1 MNNQPR
7 HNSDADAPPRTLIL
21 CDFDGTV
28 STADTVNR
36 VMRKHVASPEWRFPV
51 KQYLRGEIGSKG
63 VYEAMAP
70 LMRMSREEYPA
81 FALRLASLDPGFPRF
96 LQWAAERGID
106 VKILSDGFD
115 LTIHT
120 LFDHHGIEGVEVFA
134 NRLVIHNDGSVEI
147 HSPHAD
153 PSCGICGTCKL
164 KVLQSFRSSYDRIIL
179 IGDGESDRHAAKH
192 ADMVLALRDLF
203 VFCCREGI
211 PAIRIDGFGEVPE
224 LLSRRI
230 RAVTFDMDG
239 TLRDSL
245 DTIAD
250 AFNHMF
256 AQLGYPTMT
265 VDEVARKT
273 CISLVDFVNAYLK
286 PEETEVGIKI
296 FREYYD
302 TILLEKTTLLPGA
315 REMLDAIDGS
325 VVAGVVTNKR
335 GQYARLLAEHFGFA
349 HRMARIIGAQDG
361 FQAKPSGEMFDEFAR
376 FTGVDKSAMIYVGD
390 SPIDV
395 EAARNG
401 GIDAFVVANPVFS
414 AQELALCKPRRVL
427 ARIADLPAALEPLV
441 AE

>member
-1 MNNQPR
+1 MNTQIRN
-7 HNSDADAPPRTLIL
+7 NSNVDACRRTLIL

-36 VMRKHVASPEWRFPV
+36 VIRSHVISPEWRFPV
-51 KQYLRGEIGSKG
+51 KQYLRGDIGSKG
-63 VYEAMAP
+63 VYEAVAP
-70 LMRMSREEYPA
+70 LMRMNREEYRS
-81 FALRLASLDPGFPRF
+81 FALRHASLDPDFPRF
-96 LQWAAERGID
+96 LGWARERGID

-120 LFDHHGIEGVEVFA
+120 LFDHHGIKGVEVFA

-147 HSPHAD
+147 LSPHAD
-153 PSCGICGTCKL
+153 PSCGMCGTCKL
-164 KVLQSFRSSYDRIIL
+164 KVLQSFRPEYDRIIL
-179 IGDGESDRHAAKH
+179 VGDGESDRHAARH

-203 VFCCREGI
+203 IFCCSEGI
-211 PAIRIDGFGEVPE
+211 PAMRIEGFGEVPE

-230 RAVTFDMDG
+230 QAVTFDMDG
-239 TLRDSL
+239 TLLDSL
-245 DTIAD
+245 VTIAD

-256 AQLGYPTMT
+256 ARLGYPTMT

-273 CISLVDFVNAYLK
+273 CISLVDFVHSYLK
-286 PEETEVGIKI
+286 PEEAEIGIKI

-302 TILLEKTTLLPGA
+302 TIFLDKTTLMPGA
-315 REMLDAIDGS
+315 KETLDAIDGT
-325 VVAGVVTNKR
+325 VVAGIVTNKR

-349 HRMARIIGAQDG
+349 DRMARIIGAQDG
-361 FQAKPSGEMFDEFAR
+361 FHAKPSGEMFDEFAR

-401 GIDAFVVANPVFS
+401 GIDAFVVANSVFS

-427 ARIADLPAALEPLV
+427 ARITDLPAALESLV
-441 AE
+441 PE